1 MAPINGSCVRGEPRC
16 VANDPRR
23 SGIGDSP
30 ELQSWRINQGE
41 LAEHAKLLHGIAPL
55 TEHSYRSRRGMSYR
69 ARQNPV
75 ARAYSYLS
83 YRRAW
88 ELVSEINRTCRRAA
102 VERQIGGKNG
112 GGATLSPF
120 GLSLVARY
128 RKIERSA
135 ETVAR
140 EDILSLRA
148 DLGA

>member
-1 MAPINGSCVRGEPRC
+1 MRSSSTVSLPSLSIRIDLDAECRIGPDKILLLEHIHTCGSISAAC
-16 VANDPRR
+16 
-23 SGIGDSP
+23 
-30 ELQSWRINQGE
+30 
-41 LAEHAKLLHGIAPL
+41 
-55 TEHSYRSRRGMSYR
+55 R
-69 ARQNPV
+69 AMDM
-75 ARAYSYLS
+75 S

-148 DLGA
+148 DLGARTEA